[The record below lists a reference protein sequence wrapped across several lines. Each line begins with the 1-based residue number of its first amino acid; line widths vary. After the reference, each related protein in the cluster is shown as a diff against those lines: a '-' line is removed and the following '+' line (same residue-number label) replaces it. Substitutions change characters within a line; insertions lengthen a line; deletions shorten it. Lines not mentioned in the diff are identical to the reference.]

1 MTKTMTQPASVSTTR
16 PLFAEF
22 AIVIDAALDA
32 LVAAGTLPPGLP
44 RGAVTTEPPRDPAHG
59 DLSTNAAMVLAK
71 PAGTNPRA
79 LAGALSAEL
88 AKDPRVVATE
98 IAGPGFINLRL
109 TPAAWLGEL
118 RLIAQAGAD
127 YGRSTLG
134 GGSVVNVEYVSANP
148 TGPMHMGHCRGAVV
162 GDALA
167 TLLAFAGHT
176 VIREYYIN
184 DADGQVDVLARSVHL
199 RYREA
204 LGEDVG
210 AIPEGLYPGDYLIP
224 LGQALAVEFGDRYVA
239 APESDWL
246 VPFRTRAVAAMMVMI
261 RDDLALLGIH
271 HDVFSS
277 EAELQAAGKPA
288 AAEAW
293 LRAHDLVYDGLLEAP
308 KGKVAD
314 DWEPVEL
321 PLFRSTRFGDDQ
333 DRPIRKSDGN
343 WTYFGADLAYHFQKA
358 QSADALV
365 DIWGADHA
373 GTVKRIRAAVA
384 ALTGAEGRPKPF
396 EVKLVQ
402 MVQLLR
408 DGQPVKMSKRAGT
421 FVTLADVVREV
432 GKDVVRF
439 TMLTRKPD
447 AQMDFDFAKV
457 VEASRDNPVFY
468 VQYCHARVCST
479 LRKAAA
485 EGFGV
490 EAIKAGDV
498 ALDRLG
504 DEELALIRLAAQF
517 PRVIEG
523 AAQAREAHRVA
534 FFLSDLAGAFH
545 AYWNVGND
553 RPDKRFIVADDPAL
567 TAARLFLAVQ
577 VGQVIKNGLA
587 ILGVTAAEE
596 L

>member
-1 MTKTMTQPASVSTTR
+1 MTDRNT
-16 PLFAEF
+16 PLFAQV
-22 AIVIDAALDA
+22 ANVIDAALDA
-32 LVAAGTLPPGLP
+32 LTAAGTLPAGLP
-44 RGAVTTEPPRDPAHG
+44 RGAVTCEPPRDASHG
-59 DLSTNAAMVLAK
+59 DMATNAAMVLAK

-79 LAGALSAEL
+79 LATALVEEL
-88 AKDPRVVATE
+88 VKDSRVTAAE

-109 TPAAWLGEL
+109 SPAAWLGEL
-118 RLIAQAGAD
+118 ALIARAAGD
-127 YGRSTLG
+127 YGRSAMG
-134 GGSVVNVEYVSANP
+134 GGTTVNVEYVSANP

-167 TLLAFAGHT
+167 ALLEAAGHK
-176 VIREYYIN
+176 VIREYYVN
-184 DADGQVDVLARSVHL
+184 DAGAQVDVLARSAHV

-204 LGEDVG
+204 LGEAVG
-210 AIPEGLYPGDYLIP
+210 EIPEGLYPGDYLVP
-224 LGQALAVEFGDRYVA
+224 VGKALAAEFGDKYA
-239 APESDWL
+239 KAPEADWL
-246 VPFRTRAVAAMMVMI
+246 ILFREKAVAAMLVMI
-261 RDDLALLGIH
+261 REDLALLGIH
-271 HDVFSS
+271 HDLFSS
-277 EAELQAAGKPA
+277 EAELQASGKVD

-293 LRAHDLVYDGLLEAP
+293 LRAHDLVYDGILEAP
-308 KGKVAD
+308 KGKTLD

-321 PLFRSTRFGDDQ
+321 PLFRSTKFGDDQ
-333 DRPIRKSDGN
+333 DRPIKKSNGA

-373 GTVKRIRAAVA
+373 GTVKRIKAAVA
-384 ALTGAEGRPKPF
+384 ALTSADGGTAKPF

-408 DGQPVKMSKRAGT
+408 DGEPVKMSKRSGN
-421 FVTLADVVREV
+421 FVTLADVVQEV

-457 VEASRDNPVFY
+457 VEASKDNPVFY

-485 EGFGV
+485 EGF
-490 EAIKAGDV
+490 APADTDL
-498 ALDRLG
+498 ALLG
-504 DEELALIRLAAQF
+504 DEEQALIKLAAQF
-517 PRVIEG
+517 PRVVEG
-523 AAQAREAHRVA
+523 AAIAREPHRVA
-534 FFLSDLAGAFH
+534 FFLHDLAAAFH

-553 RPDKRFIVADDPAL
+553 RPEKRFIVAQDSAL
-567 TAARLFLAVQ
+567 TAARLFLAQ
-577 VGQVIKNGLA
+577 QIGQVVRNGLA
-587 ILGVTAAEE
+587 LLGVEAAEE